1 MPFERGAEPEVTT
14 EDLEALGIRHLV
26 SQFTT
31 YHDCCQNRVVN
42 IQLMAD
48 IVSGTIVE
56 PGGEFSLNGI
66 VGERT
71 AERGFLPAGTIIA
84 GKIEDTVGGG
94 VSQFATTM
102 YNAMFWG
109 GYEDVTHT
117 PHSYYFSRYPE
128 GIEATVN
135 WPSLD
140 LVFRNDTSNS
150 ILVRTLHT
158 ESSITVQIWGDNGG
172 RIVAGD
178 QRGGQTSITVV
189 DEGIQGR
196 TVSANVSGR
205 FAEREPEIEYVVNDE
220 LEPGT
225 ESVEESGRIGW
236 SVNVTR
242 TILQADGVE
251 VVQEWVV
258 RYRPQPRVVEVHS
271 CDIPEGEE
279 GYTGEECPEPT
290 TTTTSTTT
298 TTTLADGG
306 GSDGG

>member
-1 MPFERGAEPEVTT
+1 MPFEEGAEPEVTT
-14 EDLEALGIRHLV
+14 EELESLGIRHLV

-48 IVSGTIVE
+48 IVSGTVVLPDE
-56 PGGEFSLNGI
+56 EFSLNGT

-71 AERGFLPAGTIIA
+71 RERGFLPAGTIVA

-94 VSQFATTM
+94 VSQFATTT

-109 GYEDVTHT
+109 GFEDVNHT

-135 WPSLD
+135 WPSID
-140 LVFRNDTSNS
+140 LVFRNDTNAA
-150 ILVRTLHT
+150 ILVRTLYT
-158 ESSITVQIWGDNGG
+158 ESSITVQIWGDNDG
-172 RIVAGD
+172 RIVAGE
-178 QRGGQTSITVV
+178 QRGGATSLTVV
-189 DEGIQGR
+189 ADGGPNARQVTAEVTGR
-196 TVSANVSGR
+196 YAQR
-205 FAEREPEIEYVVNDE
+205 DPETEYVANDE
-220 LEPGT
+220 IEPGT
-225 ESVEESGRIGW
+225 EKVIENGRVGW
-236 SVNVTR
+236 SVTVTR
-242 TILQADGVE
+242 VITVGVASE
-251 VVQEWVV
+251 MEQEWIV

-279 GYTGEECPEPT
+279 GHTGEECPEPT

-298 TTTLADGG
+298 SSTTTTTTTAP
-306 GSDGG
+306 